1 MEGELEER
9 LGDVKGEIQAGN
21 IDVIGDADVK
31 EWQDKLQEVSD
42 LFDELQKQ

>member
-1 MEGELEER
+1 